1 MSKYIHILDRAHG
14 NNTPGKRSMP
24 LPGTQNNIY
33 YEWAMSDEV
42 VCEIGR
48 LCDKHGIQ
56 WVDLVPED
64 EDISLPE
71 RVARANKI
79 YASNPNC
86 LLWSIHSNAN
96 TMDGSFNPAKGW
108 EAWTSPGETLS
119 DKMCDV
125 LYQQAIIMWGK
136 DCIRSD
142 YSDGDHDKEA
152 LLYILTHTRMPAV
165 LSENFFHTNIDEV
178 KFLQSTE
185 GRQQIAGV
193 HFNSIL
199 EIERNGL

>member
-48 LCDKHGIQ
+48 LCDKQGIQ
-56 WVDLVPED
+56 WVDLVPEN

-71 RVARANKI
+71 RAARANKI
-79 YASNPNC
+79 FSENKNC
-86 LLWSIHSNAN
+86 VLWSIHSNAA
-96 TMDGSFNPAKGW
+96 TMDGSFNNAKGW
-108 EAWTSPGETLS
+108 EAYTAPGDTLS
-119 DKMCDV
+119 DKMCNV
-125 LYQQAIIMWGK
+125 LYQHAITMFGK
-136 DCIRSD
+136 ERVRTD

-152 LLYILTHTRMPAV
+152 RLYMLTHTRMPAV
-165 LSENFFHTNIDEV
+165 LSENFFHTNPNEV
-178 KFLQSTE
+178 KFLQSAE
-185 GRQQIAGV
+185 GRQQIARV

-199 EIERNGL
+199 EIERTGL